1 VFSFCCCASYKASGK
16 TVQKQVLS
24 QTGMFWHPIFI
35 CRLSLS
41 HTEHRWSCC
50 CCSSTLSWC
59 QGRREEEEEEG
70 GGGGRTPA
78 PKTCII
84 SREMHIIGSVVPN
97 WGEENAGMV
106 PVGSNWWCDCI
117 FWNGWGEQVRD
128 NVASSS
134 HHRGDRR
141 KMELKKN
148 YLSNRNYFC
157 LIMQFLFYFCF
168 IQLKNI
174 IALQK
179 TSVVALD
186 KEY

>member
-1 VFSFCCCASYKASGK
+1 MDKRQFIENHLEQSRWLANQKQGIVVRSYLLHFSLASVQLLLLCLSYKASGK

-106 PVGSNWWCDCI
+106 PVGSNRWCECI
-117 FWNGWGEQVRD
+117 FMNGWGEQVRD

-134 HHRGDRR
+134 HHRAIRR
-141 KMELKKN
+141 KMDIKK
-148 YLSNRNYFC
+148 L
-157 LIMQFLFYFCF
+157 L
-168 IQLKNI
+168 
-174 IALQK
+174 
-179 TSVVALD
+179 V
-186 KEY
+186 